1 MKLKSLTTLLLLLFL
16 ILPAGLAAEDQKEP
30 FTLNGKPVPEVVAK
44 VNGVPLHAKALERDL
59 FAFRFRSKQMGQEV
73 KPADEITIARDLV
86 KAAAAQELIVQK
98 AKSLGISI
106 SEEQVNSQFKN
117 VEDQFPSHQAFL
129 TALAFQHMSVDAL
142 KEKIQRTLLEDELM
156 RREIAPKVEVSD
168 EDVEKYY
175 NDNKAQFIKP
185 VLYRAS
191 HIHIATLKP
200 SATAEDEASRKK
212 AERLTKM
219 INEEAKEKISSIL
232 KKVKAGDDF
241 AELAKLFSEDDA
253 SKDKGG
259 QLGDL
264 HPDSTLPEIAEEMVK
279 LKEGSTSGIIKS
291 QFGFHILKLDE
302 IIPSQLIPMAD
313 VKTDIMNHL
322 LKAKTRH
329 LFKAYLADLEKKAKI
344 QILF

>member
-1 MKLKSLTTLLLLLFL
+1 MKLKFPLFL
-16 ILPAGLAAEDQKEP
+16 FFLSFLLSALVVTAEENQKP

-73 KPADEITIARDLV
+73 KPADEITIARELV

-106 SEEQVNSQFKN
+106 GEEQVNSQLKN

-129 TALAFQHMSVDAL
+129 TALAFQHMSVEAL

-212 AERLTKM
+212 SERLTKM
-219 INEEAKEKISSIL
+219 INDEARVKINSIL
-232 KKVKAGDDF
+232 KKVKAGENF
-241 AELAKLFSEDDA
+241 AELAKRFSEDEA

-264 HPDSTLPEIAEEMVK
+264 HPDNTLPEIGEELVK

-322 LKAKTRH
+322 LKTKTQH